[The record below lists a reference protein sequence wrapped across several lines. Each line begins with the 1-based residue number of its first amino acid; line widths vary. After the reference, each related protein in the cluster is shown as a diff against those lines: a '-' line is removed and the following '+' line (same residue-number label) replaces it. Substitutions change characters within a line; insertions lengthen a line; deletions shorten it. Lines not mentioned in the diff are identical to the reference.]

1 MGGFFLAQ
9 NGPLR
14 GHYGGKE
21 TVLHTAKSKSALPYL
36 IVHTFPVISEFWTF
50 YLYFSK
56 INNRIMM
63 LFSHNNLGFRQI
75 DLCPLCS
82 VFSASFVCS
91 VLKDAK

>member
-50 YLYFSK
+50 YLYLSK

-75 DLCPLCS
+75 DLCPFFQLPLCAQ
-82 VFSASFVCS
+82 F
-91 VLKDAK
+91 

>member
-50 YLYFSK
+50 YLYLSK

-75 DLCPLCS
+75 DLYAVFFQLPLCAQ
-82 VFSASFVCS
+82 F
-91 VLKDAK
+91 